1 MRIAVDAMGGDNA
14 PDAVI
19 EGAVLAARE
28 YQVEILLVGQQGV
41 VRETLDQHNLG
52 GGKIEIV
59 PASQIVLMDESPT
72 EAIRGKKES
81 SIAVAARLLGTGD
94 ADAMI
99 SAGNTGAAL
108 ATTRS
113 FLGKL
118 KGLARPAIASV
129 IPNEVD
135 FTILLDVGANAG
147 GCRPEHLRQFA
158 IMGEIYAREVMGKE
172 NPRVG
177 LLSVGE
183 EESKG
188 SAVTLSAFPLLAQS
202 PINFVGNVEGSDV
215 VNGSTDVV
223 VCDGFVGNVILKLT
237 EGIGEMLFKLISE
250 ELGKSKIAKLGAL
263 MAASVLRNFR
273 KRIDYAEY
281 GGAPLLGIKGVCII
295 GHGKSNAF
303 AIKNA
308 IRVAS
313 EFVSQGVNERIEQKL
328 RIIKEQGI

>member
-1 MRIAVDAMGGDNA
+1 M
-14 PDAVI
+14 
-19 EGAVLAARE
+19 
-28 YQVEILLVGQQGV
+28 LVGQQGV
-41 VRETLDQHNLG
+41 VRESLDQYDLG

-59 PASQIVLMDESPT
+59 PASQIVLMHESPT

-108 ATTRS
+108 VTTRS

-118 KGLARPAIASV
+118 KGLARPAIASIV
-129 IPNEVD
+129 PNEVD

-202 PINFVGNVEGSDV
+202 PINLSAMSRAETL
-215 VNGSTDVV
+215 ST
-223 VCDGFVGNVILKLT
+223 GRLT
-237 EGIGEMLFKLISE
+237 L
-250 ELGKSKIAKLGAL
+250 
-263 MAASVLRNFR
+263 
-273 KRIDYAEY
+273 
-281 GGAPLLGIKGVCII
+281 
-295 GHGKSNAF
+295 
-303 AIKNA
+303 
-308 IRVAS
+308 
-313 EFVSQGVNERIEQKL
+313 
-328 RIIKEQGI
+328 

>member
-14 PDAVI
+14 PDTVI

-41 VRETLDQHNLG
+41 VRESLDQYDLG

-59 PASQIVLMDESPT
+59 PASQIVLMHESPT

-118 KGLARPAIASV
+118 KGLARPAIASIV
-129 IPNEVD
+129 PNEVD

-202 PINFVGNVEGSDV
+202 PINFVGNVEGGDI

-263 MAASVLRNFR
+263 MAASVLRNFK

-313 EFVSQGVNERIEQKL
+313 EFVSHGVNERIEQKL
-328 RIIKEQGI
+328 KIIKEQGI